1 MMNILEGLFNKTALQ
16 EYILYAA
23 QHPAGG
29 LRDKPPKFVSLVFS
43 WTLKT
48 NPYFIPEMQTHI
60 IRYTALLVSRPHN
73 ITYSHHLLV
82 DR

>member
-29 LRDKPPKFVSLVFS
+29 LRDKPPKLAYLVCS
-43 WTLKT
+43 WAFKT
-48 NPYFIPEMQTHI
+48 
-60 IRYTALLVSRPHN
+60 
-73 ITYSHHLLV
+73 
-82 DR
+82 